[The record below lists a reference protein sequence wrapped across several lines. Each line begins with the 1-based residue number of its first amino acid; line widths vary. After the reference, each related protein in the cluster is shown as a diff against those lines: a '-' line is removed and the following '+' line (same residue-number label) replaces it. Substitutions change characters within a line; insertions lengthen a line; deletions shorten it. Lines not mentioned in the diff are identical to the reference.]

1 MLAACWWEGRAVR
14 QSAAASAVGQWGGA
28 AAVCFV
34 AWRIWTWLGLGY
46 AVQNAKEAVNHMRET
61 YAKINDAIAEF
72 WEREDKWEYLPEDMN
87 SIPWLDWTARG
98 CRCAAGFWPSL
109 PTD

>member
-1 MLAACWWEGRAVR
+1 MVEGDVGVEAVR
-14 QSAAASAVGQWGGA
+14 EAGDFRPVLVGHPVVETVEVFLQKAAGVFLEASAV
-28 AAVCFV
+28 
-34 AWRIWTWLGLGY
+34 
-46 AVQNAKEAVNHMRET
+46 
-61 YAKINDAIAEF
+61 
-72 WEREDKWEYLPEDMN
+72 PEDMN